1 MAGPISAAVTLL
13 AIVQY
18 SFDSQEPSK
27 RRQSAVGDAVSDLT
41 GPGIGPQTLRTD
53 NDVFY
58 KYARSRQP
66 TALKEPS

>member
-1 MAGPISAAVTLL
+1 MAGLIPATVTLL

-18 SFDSQEPSK
+18 NCDSQEPSK
-27 RRQSAVGDAVSDLT
+27 WWQTAIGDAVSDLT
-41 GPGIGPQTLRTD
+41 GPGIGPQTLLPD

-58 KYARSRQP
+58 EYARGRQP